1 MGYDPWMK
9 PLGLAMLPSGDM
21 NSRDALR
28 ILERHADL
36 FAAMGETAAAS
47 QRCAATCLGARIAEL
62 EAALREIA
70 AGDIDEHGNRRN
82 HVIIARSALHI

>member
-1 MGYDPWMK
+1 MAYDGDNCQTCAGSGEIDLPDVQR
-9 PLGLAMLPSGDM
+9 LGPVPCPECVSGELHD
-21 NSRDALR
+21 
-28 ILERHADL
+28 
-36 FAAMGETAAAS
+36 
-47 QRCAATCLGARIAEL
+47 RIAEL